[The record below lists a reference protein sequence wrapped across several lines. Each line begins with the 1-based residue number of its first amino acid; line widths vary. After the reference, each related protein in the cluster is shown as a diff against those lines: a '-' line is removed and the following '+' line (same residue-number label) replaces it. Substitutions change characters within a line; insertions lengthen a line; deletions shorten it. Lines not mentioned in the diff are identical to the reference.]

1 MKTLVFLL
9 EEASAREMLK
19 SLLPRLFSEL
29 PQIKYIVFEG
39 KSDLEREL
47 PKKLQ
52 RWLTP
57 DTHFV
62 VVRDQDRGDCKA
74 IKAKLRQKCIAAG
87 KPDALI
93 RIVCRELES
102 WYLGDLQAV
111 GKALELPNLSRHQE
125 KSNYRDPD
133 RLAFHAAED
142 LKRLTNGKYRK
153 ISGSREIGKYLSL
166 EGNRSHSFNVFI
178 DGLNRLVA

>member
-74 IKAKLRQKCIAAG
+74 IKARLREKCIAAG

-93 RIVCRELES
+93 RIVCRELEN
-102 WYLGDLQAV
+102 WYFGDLQAV
-111 GKALELPNLSRHQE
+111 GKALELPKLSSYQQ
-125 KSNYRDPD
+125 KSRYHDPD
-133 RLAFHAAED
+133 QVVHAARE
-142 LKRLTNGKYRK
+142 LVKLTNGRYRK
-153 ISGSREIGKYLSL
+153 IAGSREIGKYLSL